1 MPNETEKKP
10 EEKQTTEK
18 EPEAKVEYPNI
29 VERFREVFQKLGI
42 KKSEGYVD
50 HCAKGDLENLEDVE
64 EKLYQM
70 GLHPSLRNQVVNFW
84 AAEIEAPIPEK
95 LRSRLTEE
103 RGVKDRTEKGKK
115 QAEGTVWTVDID
127 DSGLPRIRMIRDESE
142 PGVTLAEAKAAGKE
156 IGREGEQSIAIY
168 NEELGRHMPNFK
180 SPFVKQNLAAAWATA
195 RTMDKAMAEGA
206 EVDPMDIWI
215 DQQVKLGQLKEV
227 MGVTPEL
234 REKTPVGEIVSAL
247 KDLQEMAKE
256 GKAVEM
262 PSWMT
267 DPLKFIE
274 TVRAVS
280 GEGDKGKPEW
290 MTDPIKFIE
299 TIRAI
304 VPEQKTDEGLKTELS
319 EMRQTIKDM
328 SEQRHQD
335 QVTAQQAQIKG
346 LTDKL
351 SELMEVVVDLKK
363 PVTGRTEMDI
373 IHDVAAGVLEEAKGL
388 RTDIKGTIR
397 DTLGSGGLPATKGAE
412 EREKR
417 KGKYAKA
424 LESDKKVE
432 DLGRDLFFT
441 EG

>member
-1 MPNETEKKP
+1 MPDETGKSD
-10 EEKQTTEK
+10 
-18 EPEAKVEYPNI
+18 EAKVEYPNI

-84 AAEIEAPIPEK
+84 AAEIKVPIPEK
-95 LRSRLTEE
+95 LGKRLTQE
-103 RGVKDRTEKGKK
+103 RGVKDRNEKGKK

-142 PGVTLAEAKAAGKE
+142 PGVTLTEAKAAAKE
-156 IGREGEQSIAIY
+156 IGREGEQFIAIY

-215 DQQVKLGQLKEV
+215 EQQAKLGQLKEV
-227 MGVTPEL
+227 MGITPEL
-234 REKTPVGEIVSAL
+234 KEKTPVSEIVSAL

-267 DPLKFIE
+267 DPAAFIE
-274 TVRAVS
+274 TVQKVTG
-280 GEGDKGKPEW
+280 GERGGADW
-290 MTDPIKFIE
+290 MTDPVKFIE
-299 TIRAI
+299 TIRTI
-304 VPEQKTDEGLKTELS
+304 TGEPKGDEGLKS
-319 EMRQTIKDM
+319 EI
-328 SEQRHQD
+328 
-335 QVTAQQAQIKG
+335 
-346 LTDKL
+346 
-351 SELMEVVVDLKK
+351 SELRQVVLDMREEKYKDQIGSLHAANVSLVKKVDELVDYVAELKR
-363 PVTGRTEMDI
+363 PVTGRSEMDV
-373 IHDVAAGVLEEAKGL
+373 IHEVVSEGISLMKTELPGL
-388 RTDIKGTIR
+388 RRDIKE
-397 DTLGSGGLPATKGAE
+397 TLAGAPLPPAKTAE
-412 EREKR
+412 QREQR
-417 KGKYAKA
+417 VGRLRKA
-424 LESDKKVE
+424 LDTDKEVE
-432 DLGRDLFFT
+432 ELGRDVFFG
-441 EG
+441 ES